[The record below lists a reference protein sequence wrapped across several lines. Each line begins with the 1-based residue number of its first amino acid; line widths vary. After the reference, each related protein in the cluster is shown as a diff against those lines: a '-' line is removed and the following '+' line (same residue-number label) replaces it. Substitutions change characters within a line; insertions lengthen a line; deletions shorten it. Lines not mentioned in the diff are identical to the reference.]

1 MDRINSDESEGL
13 FSDFMD
19 QQLSDLV
26 EEVISGGDIIRG
38 GGHGADIIV
47 EMDDISPPS
56 FVYGD
61 GQDNSSGIGTSGPGS
76 EGGRLRFDLSF
87 DRFMELAAK
96 RLSLPNLTREGRGR
110 IKQVAYSFKTFGP
123 TGVILDRR
131 RTFRRA
137 LRTSVGTGLYAPDQ
151 GRLKVEVRRRDRRYR
166 QAERVEKPRHR
177 AVCFYIGDI
186 SYSTLGARLEMQK
199 RLLNFVHNWLD
210 YSYGQGK
217 VDHRFFVHDAEAYE
231 VTAAEF
237 YQVGNAGGTRAAMA
251 FDLIARVARNEYD
264 PATTNL
270 YAFYV
275 GDGELFHSDAAEIM
289 DIVSAQLRPM
299 LNRLCVTEIK
309 PGSSSCLVRQLN
321 SAFPHDSVVRG
332 LVVKRRQDIVPSI
345 QKMFEVVHAQH

>member
-13 FSDFMD
+13 FNDFMD

-26 EEVISGGDIIRG
+26 EEVINQGDIVRG

-61 GQDNSSGIGTSGPGS
+61 EQGNTGGIGTRGPGS

-96 RLSLPNLTREGRGR
+96 RLRLPNLIKEGSGR
-110 IKQVAYSFKTFGP
+110 IKQVSYSFKTFGP

-137 LRTSVGTGLYAPDQ
+137 LRTSVGTGVYAPDR
-151 GRLKVEVRRRDRRYR
+151 GRFMVEVRRRDRRYR
-166 QAERVEKPRHR
+166 QAERVEQPRHR

-186 SYSTLGARLEMQK
+186 SYSTLGARLEMEK

-231 VTAAEF
+231 VTADEF

-275 GDGELFHSDAAEIM
+275 GDGELLRSDATEIVE
-289 DIVSAQLRPM
+289 IVSTELRPIF
-299 LNRLCVTEIK
+299 NRLCVTEIK
-309 PGSSSCLVRQLN
+309 PGSMSCLVNELKRK
-321 SAFPHDSVVRG
+321 FPQDSIVRG
-332 LVVKRRQDIVPSI
+332 LVVKQRRDIVPSI
-345 QKMFEVVHAQH
+345 QKMFEVVHA